1 MHKKLFIPGP
11 VEVSPDTL
19 QAMAKPMIGHRA
31 SEYSDLQGGVTPKLQ
46 RLLNTKG
53 DVFLATCS
61 ATGVMEAAI
70 RNLSTKRVLSCTC
83 GAFSERWFEIC
94 AANGKAA
101 DPLRVEWGKAIKPQM
116 VDEYLHHGEYDLVTC
131 VHNET
136 STGVMNPIPE
146 IAKVVQKYPGVL
158 FAVDS
163 VSAMAG
169 VPIDVDGWG
178 LDVCLAG
185 TQKAFAL
192 PPGLTVF
199 SVGARALE
207 RAKTVP
213 NRGAYI
219 DFVEFKTFD
228 QKHQT
233 PTTPAISMIY
243 GLDFQLDRFFT
254 EGLDARFAR
263 HRTMAEACR
272 AWAKERG
279 FALYPEAGYES
290 VTLTAVSNTRNVDI
304 TAGKKE
310 MAKRGYSID
319 DGYGKIK
326 GKTFR
331 IAHMGDCTLP
341 ELREVLGQLDEVLK
355 LK

>member
-1 MHKKLFIPGP
+1 MHRKLFIPGP
-11 VEVSPDTL
+11 VEVSPQTL
-19 QAMAKPMIGHRA
+19 QAMAQPMIGHRA
-31 SEYSDLQGGVTPKLQ
+31 PEYSELQSRVVPKLR
-46 RLLNTKG
+46 RLLNTQG
-53 DVFLATCS
+53 DVFLGTCS
-61 ATGVMEAAI
+61 ASGVMEAVL

-83 GAFSERWFEIC
+83 GAFSERWFEMC

-101 DPLRVEWGKAIKPQM
+101 DQLRAEWGKPVKPEM
-116 VDEYLHHGEYDLVTC
+116 VEEALRKAEYDLVTC

-146 IAKVVQKYPGVL
+146 IAKVVSKHPGVL

-199 SVGARALE
+199 SVSARALD

-213 NRGAYI
+213 NRGGYI
-219 DFVEFKTFD
+219 DFIEFKSFAE
-228 QKHQT
+228 KHQT

-243 GLDFQLDRFFT
+243 GLDFQLDRFFA
-254 EGLDARFAR
+254 EGLDARYAR
-263 HRTMAEACR
+263 HRQMAEACR
-272 AWAKERG
+272 SWAKERG

-290 VTLTAVSNTRNVDI
+290 VTLTAVANTRNVDI
-304 TAGKKE
+304 SGAKKE

-341 ELREVLGQLDEVLK
+341 ELREMLGQLDQVLN
-355 LK
+355 LA